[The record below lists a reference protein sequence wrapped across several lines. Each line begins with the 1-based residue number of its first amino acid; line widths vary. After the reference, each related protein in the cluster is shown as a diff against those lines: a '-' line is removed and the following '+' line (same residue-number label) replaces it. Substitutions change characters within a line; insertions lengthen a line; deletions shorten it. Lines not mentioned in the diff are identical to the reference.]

1 MNACTNIKS
10 YFHFTMLCLVPVAI
24 MGLFAATA
32 HSSDNQPKIK
42 NIDTLTVFDSH
53 KKKVGQVGPFPTG
66 CFGGS
71 AVAYETKGRKFSVG
85 LNKTGFIKCKGY
97 YYFESTDCSGT
108 PYVQVDT
115 SALIESARVG
125 EPGSTVYLPKLD
137 EYRQAMEFHSLLNEQ
152 FEPFCNTVDN
162 VVNAAPETPI
172 INLDTVFTP
181 PFEVR

>member
-10 YFHFTMLCLVPVAI
+10 YVDFTMQFLVSVTV
-24 MGLFAATA
+24 MGLFAANA
-32 HSSDNQPKIK
+32 HGSDNKPKFK

-53 KKKVGQVGPFPTG
+53 KKKVGQIGPFPTQG
-66 CFGGS
+66 CGVS
-71 AVAYETKGRKFSVG
+71 AVSYEAMGRKFSVSV
-85 LNKTGFIKCKGY
+85 NKAGFTKCKAFY
-97 YYFESTDCSGT
+97 FFESTDCSGT
-108 PYVQVDT
+108 PYVFVDA

-137 EYRQAMEFHSLLNEQ
+137 EFRQAIEFHSLINEL
-152 FEPFCNTVDN
+152 EPSCNTIDN
-162 VVNAAPETPI
+162 TADAAPETPI